1 MSRLYVV
8 RHGQARFFTD
18 DYDRLSEQGEAQCAA
33 LARHWLEQGLEIHA
47 AWCGSLVRQRRSGEV
62 VAEVYREACRA
73 FPEIRCMPGLDEY
86 PADDIM
92 DTLLPLLR
100 ESESPIDDLARAF
113 ERAKDDRDRYR
124 GFHRLL
130 EAVMERWIA
139 RGYPAEGT
147 EGLMPWAHFS
157 AGVRGAFR
165 DIMADAGSGEN
176 VAVFTSGGP
185 IGISVQTVLGAPD
198 QAAADLNWRVH
209 NGSVTGFTFSGSRV
223 SLDYFNATSHLAPGL
238 LTYR

>member
-18 DYDRLSEQGEAQCAA
+18 DYDRLSDKGEAQCAA
-33 LARHWLEQGLEIHA
+33 LARHWLEQGLEFHA
-47 AWCGSLVRQRRSGEV
+47 AWCGSLVRQRRSGERV
-62 VAEVYREACRA
+62 REVYREAGRD
-73 FPEIRCMPGLDEY
+73 FPEIRCIPTLDEY

-100 ESESPIDDLARAF
+100 ESVPSIDDLARAF
-113 ERAKDDRDRYR
+113 EAARDERERYR

-139 RGYPAEGT
+139 RAYPEAGAEG
-147 EGLMPWAHFS
+147 LLPWADFS
-157 AGVRGAFR
+157 DGVRTAFR
-165 DIMADAGSGEN
+165 DIMTGAGSGEN

-185 IGISVQTVLGAPD
+185 VGISVQTVLGAPD

-209 NGSVTGFTFSGSRV
+209 NGSVSCFTFSGSRV
-223 SLDYFNATSHLAPGL
+223 SLDCFNTTDHLQPEL

>member
-1 MSRLYVV
+1 MSRLFVV

-18 DYDRLSEQGEAQCAA
+18 DYDRLSAKGEAQCAA
-33 LARHWLEQGLEIHA
+33 LARHWLAQGLEIHA

-62 VAEVYREACRA
+62 VQAVYREAGRP
-73 FPEIRCMPGLDEY
+73 FPDIHCIPTLDEY

-100 ESESPIDDLARAF
+100 ESVPAIDDLARAF
-113 ERAKDDRDRYR
+113 EAAQDDRERYR

-139 RGYPAEGT
+139 RAYPEEGS
-147 EGLMPWAHFS
+147 EGLMPWETFS
-157 AGVRGAFR
+157 GGVRDAFR
-165 DIMADAGSGEN
+165 DIMASAGSGEN

-185 IGISVQTVLGAPD
+185 VGISVQTVLGAPD
-198 QAAADLNWRVH
+198 QAAAELNWRVH
-209 NGSVTGFTFSGSRV
+209 NGSVTRFTFSGSRV
-223 SLDYFNATSHLAPGL
+223 SLDSFNATAHLEPEL

>member
-18 DYDRLSEQGEAQCAA
+18 DYDRLSEKGEAQCAA
-33 LARHWLEQGLEIHA
+33 LARHWLEQGLEFNA

-62 VAEVYREACRA
+62 VREVYRQAGRD
-73 FPEIRCMPGLDEY
+73 FPAIRCIPTLDEY

-100 ESESPIDDLARAF
+100 ESVASIDDLARSF
-113 ERAKDDRDRYR
+113 EAAQDDRERYR

-139 RGYPAEGT
+139 RAYPEEGT
-147 EGLMPWAHFS
+147 EGLLPWEEFS
-157 AGVRGAFR
+157 GGVRAAFR
-165 DIMADAGSGEN
+165 DVMAGAGSGEN

-185 IGISVQTVLGAPD
+185 VGISVQTVLSAPD
-198 QAAADLNWRVH
+198 RAAAELNWRVH
-209 NGSVTGFTFSGSRV
+209 NGSVTRFTFSGSRV
-223 SLDYFNATSHLAPGL
+223 SLDCFNATDHLQPEL

>member
-18 DYDRLSEQGEAQCAA
+18 DYDRLSEKGEAQCAA
-33 LARHWLEQGLEIHA
+33 LARHWLEQGLEFHA
-47 AWCGSLVRQRRSGEV
+47 AWCGSLVRQRRSGETV
-62 VAEVYREACRA
+62 REVYREAGRD
-73 FPEIRCMPGLDEY
+73 FPEIGCIPTLDEY

-100 ESESPIDDLARAF
+100 ESVPSIDDLARAF
-113 ERAKDDRDRYR
+113 EAARDDRERYR

-139 RGYPAEGT
+139 RAYPDEGS
-147 EGLMPWAHFS
+147 EGLLPWDEFS
-157 AGVRGAFR
+157 GGVRAALR

-185 IGISVQTVLGAPD
+185 VGISVQTVLGAPD
-198 QAAADLNWRVH
+198 RAAAELNWRVH
-209 NGSVTGFTFSGSRV
+209 NGSVTCFTFSGSRV
-223 SLDYFNATSHLAPGL
+223 SLDCFNATDHLQAEL

>member
-18 DYDRLSEQGEAQCAA
+18 DYDRLSDKGEAQCAA
-33 LARHWLEQGLEIHA
+33 LARHWLEQGLEFHA
-47 AWCGSLVRQRRSGEV
+47 AWCGSLVRQRRSGERV
-62 VAEVYREACRA
+62 REVYREAGRD
-73 FPEIRCMPGLDEY
+73 FPEIRCIPTLDEY

-100 ESESPIDDLARAF
+100 ESVPSIDDLARAF
-113 ERAKDDRDRYR
+113 EAARDERERYR

-139 RGYPAEGT
+139 RAYPEAGAEG
-147 EGLMPWAHFS
+147 LLPWADFS
-157 AGVRGAFR
+157 DGVRTAFR
-165 DIMADAGSGEN
+165 DIMTGAGSGEN

-185 IGISVQTVLGAPD
+185 VGISVQTVLGAPD

-209 NGSVTGFTFSGSRV
+209 NGSVTCFTFSGSRV
-223 SLDYFNATSHLAPGL
+223 SLDCFNTTDHLQPEL

>member
-18 DYDRLSEQGEAQCAA
+18 DYDRLSVKGEAQCAA
-33 LARHWLEQGLEIHA
+33 LARHWLEQGLEFHA

-62 VAEVYREACRA
+62 VRDVYREAGRD
-73 FPEIRCMPGLDEY
+73 FPEIRCIPTLDEY

-100 ESESPIDDLARAF
+100 ESVPTIDDLARAF
-113 ERAKDDRDRYR
+113 EGAQDDRERYR

-139 RGYPAEGT
+139 RTYPAEGS
-147 EGLMPWAHFS
+147 EGLLPWGEFS
-157 AGVRGAFR
+157 GGVRAAFR
-165 DIMADAGSGEN
+165 DIMASAGSGEN

-185 IGISVQTVLGAPD
+185 VGISVQTVLGAPD

-209 NGSVTGFTFSGSRV
+209 NGSVTCFTFSGARV
-223 SLDYFNATSHLAPGL
+223 SLDCFNATAHLEPEL

>member
-1 MSRLYVV
+1 MSRLHVV

-18 DYDRLSEQGEAQCAA
+18 DYDRLSEKGEAQCAA

-62 VAEVYREACRA
+62 VRDVYRDAGRE
-73 FPEIRCMPGLDEY
+73 FPEIRCMPTLDEY

-100 ESESPIDDLARAF
+100 ESVPAIDDLARAF
-113 ERAKDDRDRYR
+113 EGARDDRERYR

-139 RGYPAEGT
+139 RAYPDDGT
-147 EGLMPWAHFS
+147 EGLLPWEGFS
-157 AGVRGAFR
+157 GGVRDAFG
-165 DIMADAGSGEN
+165 DIMAGAGSGEN

-185 IGISVQTVLGAPD
+185 IGISVQTVLGAPE

-209 NGSVTGFTFSGSRV
+209 NGSVTSFTFSGSRI
-223 SLDYFNATSHLAPGL
+223 SLDCFNATAHLGPEL